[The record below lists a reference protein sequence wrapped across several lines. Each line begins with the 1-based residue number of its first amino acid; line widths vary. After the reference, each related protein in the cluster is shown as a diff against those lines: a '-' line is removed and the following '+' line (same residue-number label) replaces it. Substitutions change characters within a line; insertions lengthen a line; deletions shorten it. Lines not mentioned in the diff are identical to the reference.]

1 MSIRVSAVVCTLNRA
16 AHLQKAIHSLV
27 HQSLPKEM
35 YEIIIVDNGSTD
47 GTKAVVEEFSQFDN
61 LRYIHQPI
69 TGLSQARNSGWQ
81 NAQGEYIAYMD
92 DDAIACT
99 EWLDRIVAAFETV
112 QPQPASVGGKVTPIW
127 EVERPAWLPKQN
139 EDALALVDW
148 GAKPIFSIE
157 QPPHLVGCNVA
168 YRRQILQECGGFS
181 TSLGRKGT
189 NLLSNDENI
198 IRSYIRKHN
207 LGIYYDPE
215 ICVQHCIPAER
226 LIKRWFY
233 RRAFW
238 QGISKEILQYIESG
252 QGRSNWRYFFRTIP
266 SVMWSVSELSI
277 WLACVIVPGKEGDWF
292 EIKYALCYWL
302 GRIRGQ
308 SWIVLGQIKG

>member
-47 GTKAVVEEFSQFDN
+47 GTKAVVEEFDQFDN
-61 LRYIHQPI
+61 LRYINEPI
-69 TGLSQARNSGWQ
+69 IGLSQARNTGWQ
-81 NAQGEYIAYMD
+81 NAQGEYVAYMD
-92 DDAIACT
+92 DDAIACP
-99 EWLDRIVAAFETV
+99 EWLERIVDAFDTV
-112 QPQPASVGGKVTPIW
+112 KPQPASVGGKVTPIW
-127 EVERPAWLPKQN
+127 EAERPAWLPKQR

-148 GAKPIFSIE
+148 GAKPIFSVE

-168 YRRQILQECGGFS
+168 YRRQILQGCGGFS

-198 IRSYIRKHN
+198 VRSYIRQHN
-207 LGIYYDPE
+207 LGTYYDPE

-226 LIKRWFY
+226 LTKRWFY

-238 QGISKEILQYIESG
+238 QGVSNEILQYVESG
-252 QGRSNWRYFFRTIP
+252 QGRSDWRYLFRTIP
-266 SVMWSVSELSI
+266 SVMGPARDLAI
-277 WLACVIVPGKEGDWF
+277 WLLCLILPTKGGNWF
-292 EIKYALCYWL
+292 EMKCTLCSML
-302 GRIRGQ
+302 GRVRGQ
-308 SWIVLGQIKG
+308 SWIVLRQIKV